1 MRSLREITSLA
12 ELRRGCADDGLVM
25 WAAQGLVPGVR
36 AWRRGDAVAVASP
49 YLSCRDRLAV
59 YGPAADGSGLV
70 AEALAVVGPTY
81 RLIGP
86 ADLVGEVAGRITGLE
101 VTRTFGWMETDRP
114 AAASTAPPEPTA
126 PPARTPEGT
135 YAADGARWLD
145 PHWSS
150 PVAELLAEAYP
161 ESYARPGLVGVR
173 RWAGAITPDG
183 ALAAVTA
190 DAWSAPDVGYVAGVA
205 TREPLRGRGYAA
217 AAFRLAVDT
226 LVAERGRV
234 ALMVNA
240 ANRPAVALYRRCGLT
255 WRTLAAAGVAMSRV
269 A

>member
-1 MRSLREITSLA
+1 MRSSWEITSLG
-12 ELRRGCADDGLVM
+12 ELHRGSAGDGLVM
-25 WAAQGLVPGVR
+25 WAAQGLGPGVR

-59 YGPAADGSGLV
+59 HGPASDVAVLV

-81 RLIGP
+81 RLIGS
-86 ADLVGEVAGRITGLE
+86 ADLVSDVAGSIAGLE
-101 VTRTFGWMETDRP
+101 IARTFGWMETDRP
-114 AAASTAPPEPTA
+114 APRDRAAPEATTA
-126 PPARTPEGT
+126 AR
-135 YAADGARWLD
+135 YAAAGARWLD
-145 PHWSS
+145 PAWSS

-173 RWAGAITPDG
+173 RWAGSVTPDG

-190 DAWSAPDVGYVAGVA
+190 DAWSAPGVGYVAGVA
-205 TREPLRGRGYAA
+205 TRGPLRGRGYAA
-217 AAFRLAVDT
+217 SAFRLAVDT
-226 LVAERGRV
+226 LVAEQGRV

-255 WRTLAAAGVAMSRV
+255 WRTLAAAGVAVSQV